1 MVHRKRAS
9 SYHPM
14 QMPPLP
20 HLALLLSKLA
30 KPTTLSSSRIK
41 LEIICVHSL
50 PQRRVNHDDANL
62 RDSISIQ
69 DPPTSLISILEPD
82 PTLKQRR
89 SVHFNHEVSVV
100 PIPSRTSY
108 TPYTQSRL
116 FIGKKEMIRNA
127 RRNERVLTYEHQR

>member
-50 PQRRVNHDDANL
+50 PQRRVKHDD
-62 RDSISIQ
+62 
-69 DPPTSLISILEPD
+69 
-82 PTLKQRR
+82 
-89 SVHFNHEVSVV
+89 
-100 PIPSRTSY
+100 
-108 TPYTQSRL
+108 
-116 FIGKKEMIRNA
+116 RNA
-127 RRNERVLTYEHQR
+127 HTVFVLHQGVSHLGKDVTY